1 MIRLLNLAMVIGLL
15 PELLKESKM
24 VITLL
29 DSKRLEKMENFSLE
43 RHPICVMNLHLG
55 LNTLWNV
62 RQKENMKIQQFSVL
76 VLSIKNLLTDVH
88 QEEVNGEVKTS
99 PKFFGTFRSE
109 ERRVGEECRSRW
121 WQNH

>member
-1 MIRLLNLAMVIGLL
+1 LTCLKKKTKTCPQNTIGLKRKDVFCGSMIRLLNLAMVIGLL

-29 DSKRLEKMENFSLE
+29 DSKRLEKMENYSLE

-76 VLSIKNLLTDVH
+76 VLSIKNLLTD
-88 QEEVNGEVKTS
+88 
-99 PKFFGTFRSE
+99 
-109 ERRVGEECRSRW
+109 
-121 WQNH
+121 